1 MDIFCTAAVY
11 PFQTEALSLSETLFL
26 KTNGEWAP
34 KVFWSKRA
42 PKLNEGFGISR
53 HYGIVLHY
61 IDDEEGNNR
70 AVVVRRPKSAQQ
82 SRSSFV
88 TKLSAYLFVS
98 LNFGLL

>member
-1 MDIFCTAAVY
+1 MDIFCAAAVY

-53 HYGIVLHY
+53 HYGIVLH
-61 IDDEEGNNR
+61 
-70 AVVVRRPKSAQQ
+70 
-82 SRSSFV
+82 V
-88 TKLSAYLFVS
+88 TPTTTKVTIERLLCEDRKAHSKVDRLLLPNYQLIFLF
-98 LNFGLL
+98 L